1 MFLNISVN
9 NRNKNTFY
17 YFIYMRT
24 TQEIIRKHKNIC
36 TYFGTKLN
44 ECKYTFES
52 LKELI
57 LIYQKLV

>member
-1 MFLNISVN
+1 MSVN
-9 NRNKNTFY
+9 TRNKNTFY

-24 TQEIIRKHKNIC
+24 IQEIIRKRKNIC
-36 TYFGTKLN
+36 TYFGIKLN
-44 ECKYTFES
+44 KYKYIFES